1 MVRTSLLITFLRYQ
15 KKLPSRVF
23 LRPDRIEFHR
33 TPKTRRKGKKRTSL
47 ATTRARSVDRPSLG
61 GNSFERR
68 SESERMENGAAS
80 GGIERDALFNREM
93 RTCWSVREGGARR
106 SEELWKHR
114 AVTIRGKVVRLPCR
128 SRRGSSARRSAPFSA
143 SRRKLRFDIYLRK
156 RERDEVWNHSDSV

>member
-15 KKLPSRVF
+15 RKLPSRVF
-23 LRPDRIEFHR
+23 LRPDRIR
-33 TPKTRRKGKKRTSL
+33 VSPKTRRKGKKRTSL
-47 ATTRARSVDRPSLG
+47 ATTRARSVDWPSLG

-93 RTCWSVREGGARR
+93 RTCWSVREG

-114 AVTIRGKVVRLPCR
+114 AVTIRGKVVRR
-128 SRRGSSARRSAPFSA
+128 FTPFSA
-143 SRRKLRFDIYLRK
+143 SRRKSRFDICLKK